1 MSTSSANGGPQVVIQ
16 STSDETITLKVDGEV
31 REIRNQLD
39 ELKALLQEKNQQNVQ
54 YADKIYNIGHIDQAN
69 FGFITGKKAFN
80 ETLTKQLVEALQP
93 ICRPAQIFL
102 ERVAATPQWETQVR
116 ISDKAK
122 EIIAYSFAGMIGIQL
137 SKLMAIG
144 KEDFSE
150 TKQRKYIEK
159 CLQIA
164 KRSVD
169 LVCFALI
176 SRMLDAPAST
186 VFHLSDDL
194 KTVLQRRFDEAFE
207 PTLEEQFRLLQV
219 LQAFFGDQANGL
231 ETPMPELNAIAQ
243 ALQPGSDL
251 HQTFQNLHALNGK
264 LDKGQYDLLDCF
276 EAETQLAAF
285 FRYFHFLANYRMA
298 SIKQIGYRHI
308 RNEDPRFLIRYAAL
322 GIDSKA
328 NIDAEKVNFSSDA
341 VQTEAVLLYR
351 GDNYRDNVNLFP
363 FVMDYNAL
371 SFEQGSKICFYRSQ
385 AIADGSLEYL
395 FLEDNSVISIEKKEE
410 FPPADADFNEMLISN
425 DNRKTLNLNSVV
437 DQFRGARTRLLGGE
451 LNFDDI

>member
-1 MSTSSANGGPQVVIQ
+1 MSTSPANSGPQVVIQ
-16 STSDETITLKVDGEV
+16 STSDETITLKVNGEV
-31 REIRNQLD
+31 RQIRNQLD

-80 ETLTKQLVEALQP
+80 ETLTKQLIEALQTSS
-93 ICRPAQIFL
+93 RPAQIFL
-102 ERVAATPQWETQVR
+102 ERVATTPQWETQVR

-122 EIIAYSFAGMIGIQL
+122 EIIAYSFAGVIGIQL

-169 LVCFALI
+169 LICFALI
-176 SRMLDAPAST
+176 SRMLDAKAET
-186 VFHLSDDL
+186 VSRLSSDL
-194 KTVLQRRFDEAFE
+194 KMVLQKRFDEAFE
-207 PTLEEQFRLLQV
+207 PTLEEQFRLLNV
-219 LQAFFGDQANGL
+219 LHAFFGDQANGL
-231 ETPMPELNAIAQ
+231 EAPMPELNSLGQ
-243 ALQPGSDL
+243 ALQQGSDL
-251 HQTFQNLHALNGK
+251 HLTFQNLQALNGK

-285 FRYFHFLANYRMA
+285 FKYFHFLANYRMA
-298 SIKQIGYRHI
+298 SIKHIGYQHTRK
-308 RNEDPRFLIRYAAL
+308 EDPRYLIRYAAL

-328 NIDAEKVNFSSDA
+328 NIDAEKINYSVDT

-363 FVMDYNAL
+363 FVVDYNAL

-385 AIADGSLEYL
+385 AIADGNLEYL
-395 FLEDNSVISIEKKEE
+395 FLEDNSILSIEKKKD
-410 FPPADADFNEMLISN
+410 FPPPDADFNDLLISA
-425 DNRKTLNLNSVV
+425 DNRKALNLNSVV
-437 DQFRGARTRLLGGE
+437 NQFRGARTYLLGGE
-451 LNFDDI
+451 LNFDDL